1 MHLKKL
7 NLNSP
12 LGWVLTN
19 DTKNKTNK
27 NKVDTKKKTKKTP
40 INICSIIH
48 SIVFQSLKTSMNLK
62 NCHLIL
68 CHDYSGLESR

>member
-27 NKVDTKKKTKKTP
+27 NKADTKKKTKKNSDKYLLYNSQHSFSKFKT
-40 INICSIIH
+40 IDEFKELSID
-48 SIVFQSLKTSMNLK
+48 SM
-62 NCHLIL
+62 
-68 CHDYSGLESR
+68 SRLFGTRE